1 MAGQCCFRNAGNC
14 WAVIPSTPALPLLAL
29 TRFNA
34 CLQFS
39 RPQTSSINCS
49 AMAGL
54 SVPRFPA
61 DDSVPSSEALG
72 ASLLLSSIKANTSW
86 FFCRLSPMSR
96 AAYSPLPLP
105 SLRRT
110 VWAFVRCRTTTPAA
124 DFCRPVRMNRSTL
137 SPDFGTNGR
146 SPEVSSTAFRTQP
159 PDLQPVPLMDMGFAM
174 HCPLARHRMPLIRF
188 LYIGSYVCST
198 LLSDPTSRRR
208 PCASLLLHLH
218 QVVEETHTP
227 ELSSMLGTQKSGRQ
241 YSDGR
246 FLASAEFTRI

>member
-1 MAGQCCFRNAGNC
+1 MAGQCSFRYPGRS
-14 WAVIPSTPALPLLAL
+14 WTVMPSTPGLPLLAL

-54 SVPRFPA
+54 SVPRFPS
-61 DDSVPSSEALG
+61 DDSVPSLEAVG

-86 FFCRLSPMSR
+86 FFCRLSSMSR

-110 VWAFVRCRTTTPAA
+110 VWAFIRRRTTTPAA
-124 DFCRPVRMNRSTL
+124 DFCRPVRTDHSIL
-137 SPDFGTNGR
+137 SPVSRTDGR
-146 SPEVSSTAFRTQP
+146 SPQVSSTAFRTQP
-159 PDLQPVPLMDMGFAM
+159 PNLQPVPLMDMGFVII
-174 HCPLARHRMPLIRF
+174 CPLARHRMPQIRF

-198 LLSDPTSRRR
+198 LLSDPPSPER
-208 PCASLLLHLH
+208 PCASL
-218 QVVEETHTP
+218 
-227 ELSSMLGTQKSGRQ
+227 
-241 YSDGR
+241 
-246 FLASAEFTRI
+246 